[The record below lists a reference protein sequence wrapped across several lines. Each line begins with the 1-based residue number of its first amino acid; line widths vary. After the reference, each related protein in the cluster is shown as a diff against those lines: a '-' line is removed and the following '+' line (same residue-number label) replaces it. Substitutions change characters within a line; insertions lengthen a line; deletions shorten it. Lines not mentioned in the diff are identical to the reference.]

1 MSSTTIIEFTSTF
14 IAADIFKNY
23 FFMVRRMCVQPP
35 LLVRSATVSVLCRN
49 PAVNRQPGFR
59 RELVEQ
65 STTRKSLFSEFPS
78 SVAIE
83 IEESKAV
90 KIS

>member
-1 MSSTTIIEFTSTF
+1 MNRQPGSRAST
-14 IAADIFKNY
+14 
-23 FFMVRRMCVQPP
+23 RRAGASEPP
-35 LLVRSATVSVLCRN
+35 RTHVE

-65 STTRKSLFSEFPS
+65 STTFKNLFLKFPS
-78 SVAIE
+78 PGAIE